1 MKPVARPSSVAASV
15 LFPTSFVSPEKFLML
30 ALALAEKCCPQVIIG
45 RFAVLAPSTRIKNN
59 AVIILEVMDEGEVIL
74 EHCPT
79 KRYVPWCYETST
91 EM

>member
-1 MKPVARPSSVAASV
+1 MAASV

-59 AVIILEVMDEGEVIL
+59 AVILIRYKQMQSILGSASMHRLSPRKDI
-74 EHCPT
+74 
-79 KRYVPWCYETST
+79 
-91 EM
+91 